1 MSEETKH
8 LDEPFAADDRPPRSE
23 PRPSEPR
30 PMELDHAQSGRQVG
44 YVAAIIANLVVL
56 YVFHNLLRWSV
67 PFLTEDWN
75 AVLPYVDLS
84 IWATMAANA
93 MWLFYDA
100 RWFRRLVQIGLNVLG
115 FRVMWAMYTIFPFQF
130 ELYPVEQGLR
140 IAFLAAMVGL
150 AIGTVVEIV
159 SLLLGRNHD

>member
-1 MSEETKH
+1 MSEETKR

-30 PMELDHAQSGRQVG
+30 PMEHDHAQSGRQVG

-56 YVFHNLLRWSV
+56 WAFHNLLRWGV
-67 PFLTEDWN
+67 PFLTKDWN
-75 AVLPYVDLS
+75 AVLPFVDLS

-93 MWLFYDA
+93 MWLFYDG
-100 RWFRRLVQIGLNVLG
+100 RWFRRLVQIGLNVLS
-115 FRVMWAMYTIFPFQF
+115 FRVMWAMYRIFPFQF
-130 ELYPVEQGLR
+130 ELYPMEQALK
-140 IAFLAAMVGL
+140 IAFLAAMLGL
-150 AIGTVVEIV
+150 AIATAVETV